1 MSNLNISDGYF
12 SVLYRGFGSRKA
24 DKIDKEELLGFHFLT
39 DTICNSHGMRQL
51 ISKLRKE
58 GNNESEAFKKAKNLH
73 ARTLIDIFDT
83 IESSK
88 EQNISKLG
96 FKQIIAD
103 YIGDKDEYVIPSY
116 ITPRD
121 VSGLIVHAPSP
132 VVIGGKIAFPPP
144 AIKRI
149 YRKYTYNGATVI
161 DVVDKNDALIARLS
175 ASPSASVVS
184 PTTKR
189 SNEKLPDCIQKAW
202 NDYIARLRRKQ

>member
-88 EQNISKLG
+88 ELYLNEKN
-96 FKQIIAD
+96 K
-103 YIGDKDEYVIPSY
+103 
-116 ITPRD
+116 
-121 VSGLIVHAPSP
+121 
-132 VVIGGKIAFPPP
+132 
-144 AIKRI
+144 
-149 YRKYTYNGATVI
+149 
-161 DVVDKNDALIARLS
+161 DKNDALIARLS